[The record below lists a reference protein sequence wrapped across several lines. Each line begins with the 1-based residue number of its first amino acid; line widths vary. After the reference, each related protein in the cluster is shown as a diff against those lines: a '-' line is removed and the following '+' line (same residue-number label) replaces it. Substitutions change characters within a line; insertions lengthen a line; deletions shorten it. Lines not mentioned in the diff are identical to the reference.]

1 MQVKPNRTRCYVC
14 TLDVNST
21 VDMEILTAIRKSIS
35 ASNAHAPRVYTK
47 YGSSYIA
54 KKRVTIKGRKAI
66 QKHLVNVGGFYGKP
80 NLRWRSHTRFGDIV
94 GGIANAS
101 ELDVYIHD
109 DRKNWESNRAN
120 H

>member
-1 MQVKPNRTRCYVC
+1 MQVKPNRTRTYVC

-21 VDMEILTAIRKSIS
+21 VDMEILMAIRKSIN
-35 ASNAHAPRVYTK
+35 ASNAYAPRVYTK

-54 KKRVTIKGRKAI
+54 KKKVSVKGRKPI
-66 QKHLVNVGGFYGKP
+66 QKQLVNVGGRYGKP
-80 NLRWRSHTRFGDIV
+80 DFRWRSHTTFGDIV

-109 DRKNWESNRAN
+109 DRKNWECA
-120 H
+120 